1 MIRILLN
8 SVSNGRNYIVAYF
21 DSRVRTMLSGE
32 LVREGELETTDEL
45 STCPLCGLTHG
56 ARTDLRVHLMT
67 THNKSELTEE
77 LMRAYEE
84 FLA

>member
-1 MIRILLN
+1 MDRI
-8 SVSNGRNYIVAYF
+8 
-21 DSRVRTMLSGE
+21 MLSGE
-32 LVREGELETTDEL
+32 LVREGEQVTTTDEL
-45 STCPLCGLTHG
+45 STCPLCGLSHG

-77 LMRAYEE
+77 LLRAYEE